1 MLIVNYVYYLKGGYN
16 LKIGMELF
24 IRMHNF
30 KQLRIAGKLNTLP
43 SNGHMILGMIIANE
57 KKQGT
62 ACISCTDLAKHMSVS
77 TAAVSRSLKHL
88 REAGLVETNIDSN
101 DRRGAIISI
110 TELGR
115 KTMYDDCKRLEE
127 VMQKATANIPKEQ
140 LENFFSTFD
149 MIYNGISNEL
159 NKLN

>member
-1 MLIVNYVYYLKGGYN
+1 MLIVNYAYYLKGGYN

-43 SNGHMILGMIIANE
+43 SNGHMILGMIIANG

-62 ACISCTDLAKHMSVS
+62 ACISCTDLAKHLSVS
-77 TAAVSRSLKHL
+77 TAAISRSLKHL

-149 MIYNGISNEL
+149 MIYKGISNEL

>member
-1 MLIVNYVYYLKGGYN
+1 
-16 LKIGMELF
+16 MELF

-30 KQLRIAGKLNTLP
+30 KQLRIVDKLNTLP
-43 SNGHMILGMIIANE
+43 NNGHMILGILISNE
-57 KKQGT
+57 KKQGISS
-62 ACISCTDLAKHMSVS
+62 ISCTDLAKHMSVS
-77 TAAVSRSLKHL
+77 TAAISRSLKHL
-88 REAGLVETNIDSN
+88 RESGFIETEPDPK

-115 KTMYDDCKRLEE
+115 KTVYDNCNRLEE
-127 VMQKATANIPKEQ
+127 LMQRATANIPNEQ

-159 NKLN
+159 NKLD

>member
-1 MLIVNYVYYLKGGYN
+1 
-16 LKIGMELF
+16 
-24 IRMHNF
+24 MHNF

-77 TAAVSRSLKHL
+77 TAAISRSLKHL

>member
-1 MLIVNYVYYLKGGYN
+1 MLIVNHVYYSKGGYN

>member
-1 MLIVNYVYYLKGGYN
+1 M
-16 LKIGMELF
+16 KIGMELF

-77 TAAVSRSLKHL
+77 TAAISRSLKHL

-149 MIYNGISNEL
+149 MIYKGISNEL

>member
-1 MLIVNYVYYLKGGYN
+1 
-16 LKIGMELF
+16 
-24 IRMHNF
+24 MHNF

-77 TAAVSRSLKHL
+77 TAAISRSLKHL

-149 MIYNGISNEL
+149 MIYKGISNEL

>member
-30 KQLRIAGKLNTLP
+30 KQLRIVDKLNTLP
-43 SNGHMILGMIIANE
+43 NNGHMILGMIISNE
-57 KKQGT
+57 KKKGT
-62 ACISCTDLAKHMSVS
+62 AYISCTEIAKHMSVS
-77 TAAVSRSLKHL
+77 TAAISRSLKHL
-88 REAGLVETNIDSN
+88 REAGFIETTIDKN

-115 KTMYDDCKRLEE
+115 KTMHDDCKRLEE
-127 VMQKATANIPKEQ
+127 FMQKATANIPEKQ

-149 MIYNGISNEL
+149 MLYNGISDEL
-159 NKLN
+159 TKLD

>member
-1 MLIVNYVYYLKGGYN
+1 
-16 LKIGMELF
+16 
-24 IRMHNF
+24 MHNF

-62 ACISCTDLAKHMSVS
+62 ACISCTDLAKHLSVS
-77 TAAVSRSLKHL
+77 TAAISRSLKHL

-149 MIYNGISNEL
+149 MIYKGISNEL

>member
-1 MLIVNYVYYLKGGYN
+1 M
-16 LKIGMELF
+16 KISMELF

-30 KQLRIAGKLNTLP
+30 KQLRIADKLNTLP
-43 SNGHMILGMIIANE
+43 SNGHMILGMLIANE
-57 KKQGT
+57 KKQGK

-77 TAAVSRSLKHL
+77 TAAISRSLKHL
-88 REAGLVETNIDSN
+88 RESGFIETNIDSN
-101 DRRGAIISI
+101 DRRGTIISI

-115 KTMYDDCKRLEE
+115 KTMYNDYNRLEN
-127 VMQKATANIPKEQ
+127 VMQKATANISKEQ

-159 NKLN
+159 NKLD

>member
-1 MLIVNYVYYLKGGYN
+1 
-16 LKIGMELF
+16 
-24 IRMHNF
+24 MHNF

-149 MIYNGISNEL
+149 MIYKGISNEL

>member
-1 MLIVNYVYYLKGGYN
+1 
-16 LKIGMELF
+16 
-24 IRMHNF
+24 MHNF

-115 KTMYDDCKRLEE
+115 KTMYDNCKRLEE

>member
-1 MLIVNYVYYLKGGYN
+1 
-16 LKIGMELF
+16 
-24 IRMHNF
+24 MHNF

-62 ACISCTDLAKHMSVS
+62 ACISCTDLAKHLSVS
-77 TAAVSRSLKHL
+77 TAAISRSLKHL